1 MNGMLSS
8 FTNGSK
14 QEVSFISLEWNSME
28 TNLNLFIGLFR
39 SCANACMLVILTVS
53 FFLLLSFSRV
63 CMSYCTLNRRRHYPG
78 DGNSCR
84 HRQFRC
90 PTWWQFKWTL
100 TNLLCPVRCQFYD
113 HKTHRR
119 AAGSILKYGLT
130 PWSPA
135 ENHDTP
141 YSLKQSLLKITS
153 NWKNLITLS
162 KSHLW

>member
-1 MNGMLSS
+1 MNGPSGVSADTFRKLIVSFLFVFHFFFFFLKSGMNGMLSS

-28 TNLNLFIGLFR
+28 TNLNLFTGLFR

-53 FFLLLSFSRV
+53 FFLLLRFSRV

-90 PTWWQFKWTL
+90 PTWWQFK
-100 TNLLCPVRCQFYD
+100 
-113 HKTHRR
+113 
-119 AAGSILKYGLT
+119 
-130 PWSPA
+130 
-135 ENHDTP
+135 
-141 YSLKQSLLKITS
+141 
-153 NWKNLITLS
+153 
-162 KSHLW
+162 